1 MKNQIRVLAL
11 LGSRV
16 LYGME
21 RANISVLETLKAAGC
36 QVLAVAED
44 HAGFPAIPDE
54 LTRRHIDYVPAPFV
68 GRRHEGFLLHFL
80 FKNPLLFL
88 AGNWKIHK
96 LIRAFAPSHI
106 LIPNPFY
113 FLNCMLAL
121 AFTRV
126 PVIYRIGDKPAT
138 HNLFWR
144 LFWRLIIAR
153 VDHFVADSKFIQGKL
168 EALGVPL
175 ERITVIYGAPPL
187 RKQSPNP
194 DCLPENAQHLLF
206 IGQLVAHKGVDRIVA
221 AFCRIAPDYPQARL
235 TIIGRISEWSGD
247 EWARALRDR
256 ALANPELQD
265 RIAFVGETENIYSF
279 MASAAVLVVPS
290 VCEEAYGIVAVEAKA
305 AARASI
311 VSPSGGLPE
320 LINHGVD
327 GYICRDTSVEAL
339 VEGLRYYLDDEDKT
353 LVHGRAAFASLSH
366 LGIDRFAEEWLD
378 VCETGL
384 TNKEKLILSS
394 NIAP

>member
-1 MKNQIRVLAL
+1 MKDQIRILAL

-36 QVLAVAED
+36 QVLVVVED

-54 LTRRHIDYVPAPFV
+54 LSQRHIDYVPAPFV

-88 AGNWKIHK
+88 IGNWKIHK

-144 LFWRLIIAR
+144 LLWRLIIAR

-168 EALGVPL
+168 EALGVPVK
-175 ERITVIYGAPPL
+175 RITVIYGAPPL
-187 RKQSPNP
+187 RKQGPNP

-206 IGQLVAHKGVDRIVA
+206 IGQLVAHKGVDLIVEA
-221 AFCRIAPDYPQARL
+221 LCRIAPDYPQARL

-247 EWARALRDR
+247 DWARALRDR
-256 ALANPELQD
+256 ALADPELRE
-265 RIAFVGETENIYSF
+265 RIAFVGETENIFSYL
-279 MASAAVLVVPS
+279 ASAAVLVVPS

-305 AARASI
+305 AARPSI
-311 VSPSGGLPE
+311 VFPSGALPE
-320 LINHGVD
+320 LIQHDVD
-327 GYICRDTSVEAL
+327 GFICRDTSVGAL
-339 VEGLRYYLDDEDKT
+339 IEGLRYYLDDKDRT
-353 LVHGRAAFASLSH
+353 LVQGRAALASVSH
-366 LGIDRFAEEWLD
+366 LGIDRFAEEWLN
-378 VCETGL
+378 VCRTDL
-384 TNKEKLILSS
+384 TNKQELVLTS